1 MNKFN
6 LLRVSL
12 LINVIAGFLLIS
24 VDLDYT
30 SLKNVLVLASV
41 FAILFVVNHK
51 ALTKMSNEEVKK
63 LMFC

>member
-6 LLRVSL
+6 LLRASL

-24 VDLDYT
+24 VDLNYT
-30 SLKNVLVLASV
+30 SLKNVLVLVSV
-41 FAILFVVNHK
+41 FSILFAINHK